1 MKETIADLHFV
12 KEYAANIREKLLN
25 TTDRINR
32 TDLFMIERMEDLIQ
46 NIKSK
51 CKEDYE
57 KGICRTE

>member
-1 MKETIADLHFV
+1 MKETIADLFYV
-12 KEYAANIREKLLN
+12 KQYANNILDKLAN

-46 NIKSK
+46 NIKAK